1 MAGKKNKNKK
11 NSNGKSEK
19 KLVASAAIP
28 YQAFKELS
36 SPDGISPIKKIAIY
50 VDNTRKETVLW
61 KDIQQ
66 MFPNV
71 LCVKNGD
78 TDVFFL
84 KDDNSE
90 DLLPL
95 RFLCIPDVVLIV
107 ISKGS
112 KRAESVDILMPALES
127 LSLEIE
133 IFKKPIRHDPRR
145 RDRETLT
152 KAQLSQKELEASMAL
167 MMYSDSLMRVDFLSG
182 TPLKALTTLAYSD
195 DVNFQKTA
203 ARTFAAEVVKGMERW
218 GVVQRDVMEPILY
231 LLRSY
236 EIVVHEP
243 TLYALANLVY
253 RDEKNRKLAVEL
265 GALEDL
271 NRLIRAAAPDVHWIA
286 LYAVNEITQTESL
299 RVDVANSG
307 VLDQLVSLSQSKDVR
322 VPPHVAGTFLEFSY
336 TSETRQ
342 MIVEAGAIPVL
353 IRFLDSVDPDVQHFS
368 ADAITH
374 IADDD
379 AYRRMVVEAHE
390 GLAFTLVGLLDPFKP
405 HVSSP
410 VAQVLS
416 RLVLDQDFRARV
428 KILQTRVLTLLS
440 QMMRSNS
447 YQLIRSS
454 MRLFYALYNGLPIGS
469 TNVEAALTDRI
480 VELVLCK
487 GDSDIQYE
495 AVLTLFALSH
505 NEENARAIVKA
516 GALDHVRALV
526 SQANLQIQSEMARF
540 IYKLTFFESLRPQLD
555 RSGLFEVLIPLSLSS
570 QEEVWTPSAG
580 AILEMIDTKDHISIS
595 RVWNAPTGGSS
606 NNGTLQHL
614 TIRGIF
620 GWLENEDIAM
630 KNLIAG
636 SPEIVTRV
644 KEIANDPEAYAPIRL
659 QRETD
664 ATGINPDAI
673 AIAQASLIIEALSV
687 MMEE

>member
-1 MAGKKNKNKK
+1 MHH
-11 NSNGKSEK
+11 S
-19 KLVASAAIP
+19 
-28 YQAFKELS
+28 
-36 SPDGISPIKKIAIY
+36 
-50 VDNTRKETVLW
+50 
-61 KDIQQ
+61 
-66 MFPNV
+66 
-71 LCVKNGD
+71 
-78 TDVFFL
+78 
-84 KDDNSE
+84 
-90 DLLPL
+90 LLPL

-112 KRAESVDILMPALES
+112 ERTESVDIPMPALES
-127 LSLEIE
+127 LSPEIE
-133 IFKKPIRHDPRR
+133 IFKKSIRHDPRR

-167 MMYSDSLMRVDFLSG
+167 LMYSTSLMRVDILSG

-195 DVNFQKTA
+195 NMNFQKTA
-203 ARTFAAEVVKGMERW
+203 ARTFAAEVVKG
-218 GVVQRDVMEPILY
+218 GGSVQRDVMEPVLY
-231 LLRSY
+231 MLRSY

-243 TLYALANLVY
+243 TLYALANLVF

-271 NRLIRAAAPDVHWIA
+271 NRLIRAAAPDVHCIA

-307 VLDQLVSLSQSKDVR
+307 VLDQLVSLSQSKDAR
-322 VPPHVAGTFLEFSY
+322 VPPQVASTFLEFSY

-353 IRFLDSVDPDVQHFS
+353 IQFLDSIDPDVQHFS
-368 ADAITH
+368 ADALTR

-379 AYRRMVVEAHE
+379 AYQRMVVEAHE
-390 GLAFTLVGLLDPFKP
+390 GLASTLVGLLDPFKP

-410 VAQVLS
+410 VAQLLS
-416 RLVLDQDFRARV
+416 RLVLAQDFRA

-487 GDSDIQYE
+487 GNSDVQYE
-495 AVLTLFALSH
+495 AVMTLFALSH

-580 AILEMIDTKDHISIS
+580 AILEMIDTKDHISIA
-595 RVWNAPTGGSS
+595 RVWNAPTGGLRKCFIHFLRS

-614 TIRGIF
+614 TIRAIF
-620 GWLENEDIAM
+620 GWLEHEDIAM
-630 KNLIAG
+630 KTLIAG

-664 ATGINPDAI
+664 ATGVNPDAI
-673 AIAQASLIIEALSV
+673 ALAQASLIIEALAV